1 MVHAA
6 WSARDEHAPA
16 WRRLK
21 DQAVQTV
28 DRRAERSAVPGS
40 RLIIANSQRT
50 RRDLI
55 ELLRIDPQR
64 IRVVPLGTDP
74 DAFRPVT
81 LDERAAARRWLG
93 SPAGRPLVAFAG
105 SLAHGYLKG
114 FDTLLASWRL
124 LSAQPDW
131 SADLVVAGA
140 GPLRFWQRAIDRLGI
155 ADRVRLLGHS
165 DRIPDLLAAADLL
178 VSPSR
183 YDAFG
188 LNVQEA
194 LCRGVPA
201 ITTSQAGVS
210 ELYPPEL
217 AALVLPDPGDAE
229 DLADR
234 IRECLSHRDR
244 LRPAIERLSATLR
257 AYTWDHMA
265 QRMVTE
271 IEASSRLPGEAKP
284 S

>member
-1 MVHAA
+1 M
-6 WSARDEHAPA
+6 
-16 WRRLK
+16 
-21 DQAVQTV
+21 
-28 DRRAERSAVPGS
+28 
-40 RLIIANSQRT
+40 
-50 RRDLI
+50 
-55 ELLRIDPQR
+55 
-64 IRVVPLGTDP
+64 
-74 DAFRPVT
+74 
-81 LDERAAARRWLG
+81 
-93 SPAGRPLVAFAG
+93 
-105 SLAHGYLKG
+105 
-114 FDTLLASWRL
+114 
-124 LSAQPDW
+124 
-131 SADLVVAGA
+131 
-140 GPLRFWQRAIDRLGI
+140 
-155 ADRVRLLGHS
+155 RLLGHS

-265 QRMVTE
+265 QRMVME

>member
-6 WSARDEHAPA
+6 WSARDEAAPA
-16 WRRLK
+16 WRRCK
-21 DQAVQTV
+21 DRAVQRV
-28 DRRAERSAVPGS
+28 DRRAERNAVSAS

-55 ELLRIDPQR
+55 DLLQIDPQR
-64 IRVVPLGTDP
+64 IRVVRLGTDP

-81 LDERAAARRWLG
+81 SDERLVARRWLG
-93 SPAGRPLVAFAG
+93 TPAGRPLVAFVG

-124 LSAQPDW
+124 LCAQPDW
-131 SADLVVAGA
+131 SADLVVAGG
-140 GPLRFWQRAIDRLGI
+140 GPLGFWRRAIDRLGM

-165 DRIPDLLAAADLL
+165 DRIPELLAAADLL

-201 ITTSQAGVS
+201 ITTAQAGVS

-217 AALVLPDPGDAE
+217 AGLVLPDPGDAE

-234 IRECLSHRDR
+234 IRTCLSHRDH
-244 LRPAIERLSATLR
+244 LRSAVELLSATLR
-257 AYTWDHMA
+257 AYTWQHMA
-265 QRMVTE
+265 QRVVDE
-271 IEASSRLPGEAKP
+271 IEATGP
-284 S
+284 